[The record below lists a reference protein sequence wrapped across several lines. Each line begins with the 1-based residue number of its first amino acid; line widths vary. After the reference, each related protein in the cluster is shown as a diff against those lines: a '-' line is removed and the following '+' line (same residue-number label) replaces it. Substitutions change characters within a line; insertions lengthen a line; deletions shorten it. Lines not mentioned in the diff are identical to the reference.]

1 METTLEEGCESAK
14 SSYVEHPMVKGDSP
28 PIRRTDEGRI
38 YGSVSTTDR
47 DPRPKRMASKHSC
60 PKYYITLYLQMAY
73 TVSTPCITL
82 LQPLYG
88 KGPAIR

>member
-1 METTLEEGCESAK
+1 METTLEEGYESAK
-14 SSYVEHPMVKGDSP
+14 SSYVEHPIVKGDSP

-47 DPRPKRMASKHSC
+47 DPRPKRMASKHSR
-60 PKYYITLYLQMAY
+60 PKYYTTLHLRIAY
-73 TVSTPCITL
+73 TVSTPRTTL
-82 LQPLYG
+82 LQLPHG